1 MSLGPDLQLATI
13 RLLEIHFEGYFMCRI
28 ATDPDP
34 SNEHRGMSGYT
45 MALPRE
51 TRLDQIIR
59 LQVDEEFARKNAR
72 APLHE
77 LGKEIGVRVVDARF
91 DGATYAP
98 AAAALKDAR
107 VELLGKNQPFA
118 DGPVF
123 ESRNNIVGNAD
134 AMAGIKTYLIPTSER
149 LPGSRVLEGR
159 FAVEETSI
167 GVPKGHHVGAAYV
180 RRFVDA
186 AKSEGLV
193 KAAIER
199 AGIRGLDPAP

>member
-1 MSLGPDLQLATI
+1 MARRLGVPFEVVGYSSATPLIGSANSGQWDIVFIGVPLGEMSAPYVQVDLGYLVPKDSPI
-13 RLLEIHFEGYFMCRI
+13 SKISEIDSRGIRI
-28 ATDPDP
+28 AVQEKGGADTLLTP
-34 SNEHRGMSGYT
+34 T
-45 MALPRE
+45 
-51 TRLDQIIR
+51 I
-59 LQVDEEFARKNAR
+59 
-72 APLHE
+72 
-77 LGKEIGVRVVDARF
+77 KEATLVRRPTIADVVEAVR
-91 DGATYAP
+91 
-98 AAAALKDAR
+98 
-107 VELLGKNQPFA
+107 
-118 DGPVF
+118 
-123 ESRNNIVGNAD
+123 SGNAD

-159 FAVEETSI
+159 IGVEQNSI